1 MNRNSFVFENVQG
14 LLTSKNGDIL
24 REILKI
30 FESEYSFENG
40 GYNVDYQVV
49 DSSSFGI
56 PQKERDF

>member
-1 MNRNSFVFENVQG
+1 MNRILCIWECTRIIDIQ
-14 LLTSKNGDIL
+14 NGDIL